1 MASLFGHVE
10 PAPKDPIIG
19 VTEAFLGDPSLDKV
33 NVGVGAYRDE
43 SDRPV
48 VLDCVREAE
57 RRIAGNLN
65 MCVRSPFPA
74 FLRSTPSCYLLLV
87 RMVFDEIPHQPAS
100 AAVAS
105 GGGSG
110 LQCNDIFNFGGSASD
125 TGNTCTGG
133 RPGLAVKLL
142 QFTHRYF
149 SFNRVTSDY
158 ITGDCL
164 DDLLSKLI
172 RSVEVAK
179 ASRGGLPEKIWMK
192 ALPSLLNI
200 MKFIELFTADRQQFS
215 VGVNDVTRVL
225 ERMPAAAAS
234 RSGCSSKAP
243 TSTVR
248 RRAPLVPL
256 QAVIIAAD
264 CNPKWL
270 TKHIPTLA
278 STRQVPVL
286 CLKDNK
292 GSSLRLGQV
301 ANVRTA
307 LAIGIKARD
316 SIINKAIDEI
326 LKDYKPGDDEQ

>member
-1 MASLFGHVE
+1 MSKKKNKPE
-10 PAPKDPIIG
+10 KSI
-19 VTEAFLGDPSLDKV
+19 
-33 NVGVGAYRDE
+33 
-43 SDRPV
+43 
-48 VLDCVREAE
+48 
-57 RRIAGNLN
+57 
-65 MCVRSPFPA
+65 
-74 FLRSTPSCYLLLV
+74 
-87 RMVFDEIPHQPAS
+87 
-100 AAVAS
+100 
-105 GGGSG
+105 
-110 LQCNDIFNFGGSASD
+110 
-125 TGNTCTGG
+125 
-133 RPGLAVKLL
+133 KLL
-142 QFTHRYF
+142 KDAEQT
-149 SFNRVTSDY
+149 VTSDY
-158 ITGDCL
+158 ITGDSL
-164 DDLLSKLI
+164 DELLLKLI
-172 RSVEVAK
+172 RSVEAAK

-192 ALPSLLNI
+192 
-200 MKFIELFTADRQQFS
+200 QQFS

-234 RSGCSSKAP
+234 RSGCSTEAP
-243 TSTVR
+243 TSTAR

-316 SIINKAIDEI
+316 SIINKTVDEV
-326 LKDYKPGDDEQ
+326 LKEYYKPVADEQ